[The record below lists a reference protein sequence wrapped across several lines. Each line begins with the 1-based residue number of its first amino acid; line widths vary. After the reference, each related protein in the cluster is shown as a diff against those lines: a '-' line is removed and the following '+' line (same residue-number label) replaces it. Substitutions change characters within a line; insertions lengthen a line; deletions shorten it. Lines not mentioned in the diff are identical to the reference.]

1 MIKHIA
7 MWKIAGQGEDKRKNI
22 QTVKATLETCVG
34 IVPGML
40 KYEVGVDAGIDHA
53 PWDVVVYSEFT
64 DRAALLAYQNH
75 PTHQAIKPVIGPLR
89 ELRGA
94 VDYEA

>member
-7 MWKIAGQGEDKRKNI
+7 MWKIAGEGVEKQQNI
-22 QTVKATLETCVG
+22 QTVRAALETCVG

-40 KYEVGVDAGIDHA
+40 KYEVGLDVGVDHA

-64 DRAALLAYQNH
+64 DRAALQAYQAH
-75 PTHQAIKPVIGPLR
+75 PTHQAIKPILGPLR
-89 ELRGA
+89 QSRGA